1 MNIRGN
7 QILEKSDASV
17 SFFSWGT
24 YYQKQGDIMKSKG
37 RIKLKRDQVHKGSF
51 WGLGL
56 KIDSHLCSGFYLAE
70 LKHLN
75 LDENSQCV
83 LLKVSLKK
91 KTHFKQS
98 VGKKAHLRS
107 TSVFGME
114 ERFPVEESDE
124 ARLFS

>member
-1 MNIRGN
+1 
-7 QILEKSDASV
+7 
-17 SFFSWGT
+17 
-24 YYQKQGDIMKSKG
+24 MKSKG

-91 KTHFKQS
+91 NTFDFNQS
-98 VGKKAHLRS
+98 DGKKHI
-107 TSVFGME
+107 
-114 ERFPVEESDE
+114 
-124 ARLFS
+124 